1 MSVKVVFEFTHTE
14 DGIDVKSDVVHA
26 AEGCCACEVA
36 FAVTTITTVRSAV
49 AKINRELKA
58 DIGFAGF
65 ASDGG
70 VH

>member
-1 MSVKVVFEFTHTE
+1 MTVKVILEFTHTE

-26 AEGCCACEVA
+26 DEGCCACEVA
-36 FAVTTITTVRSAV
+36 FAGTTITTVRSAV

-58 DIGFAGF
+58 DIGLAGF
-65 ASDGG
+65 ASDGC